1 MSTTALR
8 FLQQENTRLQQ
19 ENKVLQQENL
29 ALRGYMSALNDLAWA
44 TQQITSEGNL
54 LELLDQIL
62 YNAMSVVG
70 AEGGSLLLLDDE
82 TGELVFVVAHGDVE
96 DQLKGYRIDSEV
108 GIAGW
113 VATHRQ
119 PLIVNDPRQD
129 QRFFVEIDETF
140 SFFTRSILCVPM
152 IAHGQLIGVIQ
163 LLNKQGEESFV
174 EADGTLLSI
183 LGQVAAIALADMEV
197 RLEAEEINQEE
208 V

>member
-8 FLQQENTRLQQ
+8 FLQQENTRLQE
-19 ENKVLQQENL
+19 ENKALQQENL

-82 TGELVFVVAHGDVE
+82 TDELVFVVVHGDVE
-96 DQLKGYRIDSEV
+96 DQLKGYRLGNTV

-113 VATHRQ
+113 VATNRQ

-129 QRFFVEIDETF
+129 HRFFGEVDKSF

-152 IAHGQLIGVIQ
+152 VAHSQLIGVIQ
-163 LLNKQGEESFV
+163 LLNKEGEENFV
-174 EADGTLLSI
+174 EADATLLSI
-183 LGQVAAIALADMEV
+183 LGQVAAIALAELEV
-197 RLEAEEINQEE
+197 RLQAEEVNQ
-208 V
+208 